1 MKLRDWQARLK
12 DKVIN
17 ALKEEYIVALQS
29 PTGSGK
35 TLFSL
40 LVGLELKG
48 KVLFVVRTHNEYYPI
63 YREYMRVARD
73 KKFGFVMGKPIS
85 CIFAS
90 SDANP
95 EDIKCS
101 SCEYQSVLNN
111 YEIKD
116 PPHEEIFKLKEQGY
130 REGFCP
136 YYTLLENIRESDVV
150 VISYPY
156 FFLPNL
162 RSLIDVKLEEYLI
175 VIDEAHNLDSI
186 NELDERRIS
195 KRTIEGA
202 LREVS
207 SEEAKRI
214 LTKLEEEFSKRVYKE
229 ERHILVDKI
238 TNITQEEIEILDAE
252 YEELKEKML
261 KEGKIK
267 RLNLGSIIKFLKS
280 LNEEGRSLFS
290 YSEGLVSKVIDS
302 SKYLEILNDEKLSIL
317 LMSGTLPPKEYL
329 ENIIGIKRKIFYI
342 DVEKETRSKV
352 SGNYECI
359 IATDVTT
366 AYSLR
371 NERMWKN
378 YASYILKIYYNSKK
392 NILVVFPSY
401 EIMNKILSLITNIPK
416 YIESENSTIEEA
428 QKIISNSHDK
438 MIIGIVSRGKL
449 SEGVE
454 FRINNENLISD
465 VVIVGIPYPPPDD
478 YMKVKS
484 ELISK
489 RLGYEVNESLYRI
502 PAMISVKQA
511 IGRAI
516 RDINDRVTVWLLDK
530 RFEGI
535 WWKQKLKCFNSKK
548 IRL

>member
-1 MKLRDWQARLK
+1 
-12 DKVIN
+12 
-17 ALKEEYIVALQS
+17 
-29 PTGSGK
+29 
-35 TLFSL
+35 
-40 LVGLELKG
+40 
-48 KVLFVVRTHNEYYPI
+48 
-63 YREYMRVARD
+63 
-73 KKFGFVMGKPIS
+73 
-85 CIFAS
+85 
-90 SDANP
+90 
-95 EDIKCS
+95 
-101 SCEYQSVLNN
+101 
-111 YEIKD
+111 
-116 PPHEEIFKLKEQGY
+116 
-130 REGFCP
+130 
-136 YYTLLENIRESDVV
+136 
-150 VISYPY
+150 
-156 FFLPNL
+156 
-162 RSLIDVKLEEYLI
+162 
-175 VIDEAHNLDSI
+175 
-186 NELDERRIS
+186 
-195 KRTIEGA
+195 
-202 LREVS
+202 
-207 SEEAKRI
+207 
-214 LTKLEEEFSKRVYKE
+214 
-229 ERHILVDKI
+229 
-238 TNITQEEIEILDAE
+238 
-252 YEELKEKML
+252 
-261 KEGKIK
+261 
-267 RLNLGSIIKFLKS
+267 
-280 LNEEGRSLFS
+280 
-290 YSEGLVSKVIDS
+290 
-302 SKYLEILNDEKLSIL
+302 
-317 LMSGTLPPKEYL
+317 KEYL